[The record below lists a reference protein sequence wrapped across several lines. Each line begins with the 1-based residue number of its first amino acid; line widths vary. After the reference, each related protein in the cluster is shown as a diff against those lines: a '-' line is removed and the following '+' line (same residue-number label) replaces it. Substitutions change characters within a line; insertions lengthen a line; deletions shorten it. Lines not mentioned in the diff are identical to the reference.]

1 MGDSWGLLPP
11 LGLQEQRQDEISSG
25 LRSPAARRQIGWWRL
40 LGWGGNGEGG
50 TSLA

>member
-11 LGLQEQRQDEISSG
+11 LGLQEERQDEISSR
-25 LRSPAARRQIGWWRL
+25 LKSPAVRQQIGWWRL